1 MSVLWLIISV
11 SPIGRIVLSA
21 HNITYSDGLNG
32 TSMTHLSPQQLI
44 TSLGHVTDEFDQT
57 SVENCFLLSSR
68 DQSEIAMEQTGSTAI
83 QSVQIYFK
91 IPKFVSHVQILA
103 PNYPNGMPVWFLFCQ
118 SRDANVDYA
127 NFSAGQAQINDR
139 V

>member
-1 MSVLWLIISV
+1 M

-32 TSMTHLSPQQLI
+32 TSITHLSPQQLI

-57 SVENCFLLSSR
+57 SVEKCFLLSSR
-68 DQSEIAMEQTGSTAI
+68 DQSKRAMDQTGSTAT

-103 PNYPNGMPVWFLFCQ
+103 PNYPNGMFVCWLYFCGLGALEAKNC
-118 SRDANVDYA
+118 DALCLLCHILIKKYPI
-127 NFSAGQAQINDR
+127 S
-139 V
+139 